1 MSRYKDELN
10 LVKLG
15 ANLTKQREALELSVE
30 DVSEMT
36 GFSAQTIRNI
46 EAGEESSLSYVIAI
60 CQALEL
66 HPTQAFDFPIKLEP
80 RYKLSAVRAEK
91 TRLTQRIEGFVA
103 GDYFNEG
110 RTAKDVVTELNEV
123 YHIQTTTSAV
133 SVILK
138 RKVNEQLLKID
149 QAGKQRM
156 YKKNSWFLADCIIL
170 SAA

>member
-66 HPTQAFDFPIKLEP
+66 HPTKAFDFSIQLKP
-80 RYKLSAVRAEK
+80 RFKLSAVRAEK
-91 TRLTQRIEGFVA
+91 TRLTQRIDGFVA
-103 GDYFNEG
+103 SDYFKKG

-123 YHIQTTTSAV
+123 YHIKTTTSAV

-138 RKVNEQLLKID
+138 RKVDEQRLKIT
-149 QAGKQRM
+149 QEGKQHI
-156 YKKNSWFLADCIIL
+156 YKKNS
-170 SAA
+170 

>member
-1 MSRYKDELN
+1 M
-10 LVKLG
+10 
-15 ANLTKQREALELSVE
+15 
-30 DVSEMT
+30 
-36 GFSAQTIRNI
+36 
-46 EAGEESSLSYVIAI
+46 
-60 CQALEL
+60 EL
-66 HPTQAFDFPIKLEP
+66 HPAQAFDFPIDLEP
-80 RYKLSAVRAEK
+80 RFKLSAVRAEK

-156 YKKNSWFLADCIIL
+156 YKKNS
-170 SAA
+170 